1 MTFILPLTFA
11 DFPGLVMASLGLAD
25 ACPVAK
31 VAENSSSGE
40 AGEQQ
45 QGAGQRRADDCRMS
59 HRAPVPLDFRSCRE
73 REPRDRNSASLAFA

>member
-31 VAENSSSGE
+31 VAENSSRPASSSKAPDSGARTIVE
-40 AGEQQ
+40 
-45 QGAGQRRADDCRMS
+45 
-59 HRAPVPLDFRSCRE
+59 
-73 REPRDRNSASLAFA
+73 